1 MKADGKQHAVACIE
15 QAEDTVKEL
24 RAALARVGITLP
36 SLRMDPSSLAREIP
50 CPRIELG
57 GCSVD
62 ATARLAAV
70 LRSAP

>member
-36 SLRMDPSSLAREIP
+36 TLRMDPASIARETP

-57 GCSVD
+57 GCSID
-62 ATARLAAV
+62 TSARLAAV

>member
-1 MKADGKQHAVACIE
+1 MACIE
-15 QAEDTVKEL
+15 QAEDTVREL
-24 RAALARVGITLP
+24 RTALARVGITVP
-36 SLRMDPSSLAREIP
+36 SLRMDPSSIARETP

-62 ATARLAAV
+62 AAARLAAV